1 MNRRH
6 ALLALLAHMVTPV
19 VSLAQQSGNAWRIG
33 YLDLGSRQSAVD
45 AGRFDALLNGMRELG
60 YVEGRN
66 LVLEAR
72 HADGNAERLDGLA
85 AELVRLKVD
94 VMLTFGAAAS
104 QAAQRATTT
113 IPIVVVATS
122 DPVRDGFA
130 ASLSRPGGNL
140 TGMSTGTSEIIQK
153 FVELLNTAV
162 PKLSSVAVMFNP
174 TNASHSALLLSVKLA
189 AQQFGWAMLPVS
201 VRKPE
206 DIEPAF
212 TTMSR
217 ERAGAVIVLPD
228 SFLLQQRQQISRL
241 ALKHRLPSISMVS
254 EFPEAGVLM
263 SYGANVNDNV
273 RRAATFVDRILKGAK
288 PGELPFESPTR
299 YYLIINRSTG
309 NSLGI
314 AIPQELM
321 LRADRVI
328 E

>member
-1 MNRRH
+1 MNRRNVLLV
-6 ALLALLAHMVTPV
+6 LLAPIATPL
-19 VSLAQQSGNAWRIG
+19 VSLAQQSGNARRIG

-66 LVLEAR
+66 LVLDAR
-72 HADGNAERLDGLA
+72 HADGNVERLDSLA

-104 QAAQRATTT
+104 KAAQRATTT

-122 DPVRDGFA
+122 DAVRDGFA

-162 PKLSSVAVMFNP
+162 PKLSSVAVMINP
-174 TNASHSALLLSVKLA
+174 TNASHSALFSRVKLA
-189 AQQFGWAMLPVS
+189 AQQFGWAMRPVS
-201 VRKPE
+201 IHKPE
-206 DIEPAF
+206 DIELAF
-212 TTMSR
+212 ATMSR
-217 ERAGAVIVLPD
+217 ERSGAVIVLPD
-228 SFLLQQRQQISRL
+228 SLFLQQRQQIARL

-288 PGELPFESPTR
+288 PGELPFESPLR
-299 YYLIINRSTG
+299 YYLIINRSTAK
-309 NSLGI
+309 SLGI
-314 AIPQELM
+314 AIPQELI
-321 LRADRVI
+321 LRADRMI